1 MPRLVPLP
9 AGLLLVLAL
18 ALPAPA
24 AAAGAPP
31 TATAAQAETPRPA
44 VPAATFA
51 KRLQRALTRRG
62 CPGLKTINRLG
73 QVQLPCPSTSSRR
86 IRRAFKGFK
95 VRGTRTY
102 GSGAVIDFTDREAP
116 KGGTYVLMLSEDRQ
130 WSIVF
135 PAITN
140 RRTTRDDGPG
150 DLTGPQ
156 NALANFLPA
165 IRDGDCDAYFR
176 FAVTPASETK
186 EQSCAR
192 AFSDPPGLY
201 LDLQRD
207 LRATP
212 DATPAPLGGNRTIAF
227 FALRTGATYRTAAT
241 IRSSAGSP
249 EPYLVISTERV

>member
-1 MPRLVPLP
+1 MTARR
-9 AGLLLVLAL
+9 LLLALLLA
-18 ALPAPA
+18 ALVMPAATPA
-24 AAAGAPP
+24 AAAAP
-31 TATAAQAETPRPA
+31 TATAAQAAAPRPA
-44 VPAATFA
+44 VPVATFA
-51 KRLQRALTRRG
+51 KRLQRALTRRR
-62 CPGLKTINRLG
+62 CPGLKAINRLG
-73 QVQLPCPSTSSRR
+73 QVRLPCPARSSRR
-86 IRRAFKGFK
+86 IRRAFKGFR

-116 KGGTYVLMLSEDRQ
+116 RGGTYVLMLSKDRR

-140 RRTTRDDGPG
+140 RRTSRDDGPG

-156 NALANFLPA
+156 NALAGFLPA

-176 FAVTPASETK
+176 FAVTPASESR
-186 EQSCAR
+186 EQACTS
-192 AFSDPPGLY
+192 AFAEPDGLY
-201 LDLQRD
+201 LGLQRD

-212 DATPAPLGGNRTIAF
+212 DAAPAPLGGNRDVAF

-241 IRSSAGSP
+241 IRSPAGSP